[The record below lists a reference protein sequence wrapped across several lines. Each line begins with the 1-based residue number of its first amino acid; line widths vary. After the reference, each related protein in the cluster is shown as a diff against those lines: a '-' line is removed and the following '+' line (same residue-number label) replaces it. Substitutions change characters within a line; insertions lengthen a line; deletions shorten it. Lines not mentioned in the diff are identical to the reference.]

1 MITKE
6 EARQRWIEALESGK
20 YPQTK
25 DHLHDDMGYCCLG
38 VACDLFAKELGIERK
53 WIEHGQIE
61 LFSDLQSVMPESV
74 VTFLDLNDNC
84 GGAYPKLDNSLVCLN
99 DSGKTFEEIAAALK
113 TGDYWKE

>member
-53 WIEHGQIE
+53 WLGIE
-61 LFSDLQSVMPESV
+61 LFAGLQSVLP
-74 VTFLDLNDNC
+74 
-84 GGAYPKLDNSLVCLN
+84 APP
-99 DSGKTFEEIAAALK
+99 
-113 TGDYWKE
+113 